1 MATAPET
8 VTVQSTLP
16 FMEVHA
22 LYAPITTERLIIRPI
37 CLRDIEGFHALCS
50 QPEVAA
56 LGFHNGTQAE
66 YDIIQNFAVML
77 NNMRPWIEQKIDFS
91 ILLQAPDGGEGE
103 YIGLMSMEFTQDN
116 WPVLSYRLRREYW
129 SQGYMTEAV
138 QGFLHFW
145 WNLPRGY
152 AQNKVYSVSLHPSE
166 RTYGSIPTVVERVF
180 AFVENGNAASR
191 KVLQKSGFVHVG
203 LYDQGTGAFVNVFPQ
218 TQVPPAHYRE
228 TFWGGQNQNTAVTN
242 LSLGNL
248 HI

>member
-1 MATAPET
+1 MTTTTET

-22 LYAPITTERLIIRPI
+22 LYAPIATGRLIVRPI
-37 CLRDIEGFHALCS
+37 CLRDIEGFHALSS

-56 LGFHNGTQAE
+56 LGFLRGAHAE

-91 ILLQAPDGGEGE
+91 ILLQTPDGGEGE
-103 YIGLMSMEFTQDN
+103 YIGLMSIDFPAEN

-129 SQGYMTEAV
+129 SQGYMSEALL
-138 QGFLHFW
+138 GFLNFW

-152 AQNKVYSVSLHPSE
+152 AQNRVSSASLHPSE
-166 RTYGSIPTVVERVF
+166 RTAGIPNVSERMFATVED
-180 AFVENGNAASR
+180 GNQASR
-191 KVLQKSGFVHVG
+191 KVLLKSGFVSVG
-203 LYDQGTGAFVNVFPQ
+203 QYGQGTEAFVNVFPQ
-218 TQVPPAHYRE
+218 TQVPPAAYRE
-228 TFWGGQNQNTAVTN
+228 RFWGKQNDNTGPT
-242 LSLGNL
+242 SLPFNGL